1 MKILLIAATSAEI
14 QPFVNH
20 FKLQLNTDIVIGHTQ
35 VLTIVSGAGMV
46 ATAYSLG
53 KALRNF
59 SPDFILNVGIAG
71 AIDRTIELGA
81 LVNVVQDFLYRF
93 GAEDNNQFISASEI
107 GLLNPEVEYL
117 QTSPIK
123 IDRNTLLNSFDLLP
137 KVNGITVQTVHG
149 SASSIEKLKLQHP
162 DAQTESMEGA
172 AAFYAGFMEKIPVVQ
187 LRGISNYVEPR
198 NRAGWKITEAIKVLN
213 DFLIKHFNN
222 ELTITE

>member
-20 FKLQLNTDIVIGHTQ
+20 FKVQLNTEIVIGHIQ

-59 SPDFILNVGIAG
+59 FPDFILNVGIAG
-71 AIDRTIELGA
+71 AIDQTIELGT
-81 LVNVVQDFLYRF
+81 LVNVVQDYLHRF
-93 GAEDNNQFISASEI
+93 GAEDNNEFISASEI
-107 GLLNPEVEYL
+107 GLINPELEIL
-117 QTSPIK
+117 QTSPLHIENNMLLK
-123 IDRNTLLNSFDLLP
+123 SIDLIP

-149 SASSIEKLKLQHP
+149 NSSSIEKLKYQHP

-172 AAFYAGFMEKIPVVQ
+172 AVFYAGFMEKIPVIQ

-213 DFLIKHFNN
+213 DFLITHFNN
-222 ELTITE
+222 YLNITE

>member
-1 MKILLIAATSAEI
+1 VKILLIAATSAEI

-20 FKLQLNTDIVIGHTQ
+20 YKVPLNSEIVIGDIQ

-53 KALRNF
+53 IALRNF
-59 SPDFILNVGIAG
+59 QPDLILNVGIAG

-81 LVNVVQDFLYRF
+81 LVNVVQDYLHRF

-117 QTSPIK
+117 QSSPIK
-123 IDRNTLLNSFDLLP
+123 IDRNTLLNSIDLLP

-149 SASSIEKLKLQHP
+149 NASSIKKLKLQHP
-162 DAQTESMEGA
+162 EAQIESMEGA
-172 AAFYAGFMEKIPVVQ
+172 AVFYAGFMEKIPVIQ
-187 LRGISNYVEPR
+187 LRSTSNFVEPR
-198 NRAGWKITEAIKVLN
+198 NRASWKINEAIQVLN
-213 DFLIKHFNN
+213 DFLINQF
-222 ELTITE
+222 IQA

>member
-14 QPFVNH
+14 HPFVNH
-20 FKLQLNTDIVIGHTQ
+20 FKVPLNKEIAIGDIQ

-53 KALRNF
+53 IALRNF
-59 SPDFILNVGIAG
+59 QPDLILNVGIAG

-81 LVNVVQDFLYRF
+81 LVNVVQDYLHRF
-93 GAEDNNQFISASEI
+93 GAEDHNQFISASEI

-123 IDRNTLLNSFDLLP
+123 IDRNTLLNSIDLLP

-149 SASSIEKLKLQHP
+149 NTSSIEKLKLQHP
-162 DAQTESMEGA
+162 EAQIESMEGA
-172 AAFYAGFMEKIPVVQ
+172 AVFYAGFMEKIPVIQ
-187 LRGISNYVEPR
+187 LRSISNFVEPR
-198 NRAGWKITEAIKVLN
+198 NRASWKINEAIQVLN
-213 DFLIKHFNN
+213 DFLINQF
-222 ELTITE
+222 IQA

>member
-20 FKLQLNTDIVIGHTQ
+20 FKVPLNSEIVIGDIQ

-53 KALRNF
+53 IALRNF
-59 SPDFILNVGIAG
+59 QPDLILNVGIAG

-81 LVNVVQDFLYRF
+81 LVNVVQDYLHRF
-93 GAEDNNQFISASEI
+93 GAEDHNQFISASEI

-117 QTSPIK
+117 LTSPIK
-123 IDRNTLLNSFDLLP
+123 IDRNTLLNSIDLLP

-149 SASSIEKLKLQHP
+149 NASSIEKLKLQHP
-162 DAQTESMEGA
+162 EAQIESMEGA
-172 AAFYAGFMEKIPVVQ
+172 AVFYAGFMEEIPVIQ
-187 LRGISNYVEPR
+187 LRSISNFVEPR
-198 NRAGWKITEAIKVLN
+198 NRASWKINEAIQVLN
-213 DFLIKHFNN
+213 DFLINQF
-222 ELTITE
+222 IQA